1 MFFCCS
7 NCLLNLPLASVP
19 LLACCDILRS
29 AAFALASRSAS
40 DVPAVPVAA
49 CEDDGAAPPNL
60 LPVSTLAVAL
70 EAAVAGDGLLSVL
83 PSPWKVFVVEKQE
96 PIVGAV
102 IRADD

>member
-1 MFFCCS
+1 M
-7 NCLLNLPLASVP
+7 LNLPLASVP